1 MGTFK
6 VIPKEI
12 KEQILNRIKNE
23 GVTVAQAAADH
34 GLSVKTIYNWLRAK
48 TFSNVSILE
57 VSRLRRENKLLL
69 EMIGKITLE
78 KETEK
83 RLKKS

>member
-1 MGTFK
+1 MNTFK
-6 VIPKEI
+6 IIPKEI

-23 GVTVAQAAADH
+23 GVTVIQAAKDA
-34 GLSVKTIYNWLRAK
+34 GLSPKTIYNWLRGKA
-48 TFSNVSILE
+48 FSNVSILE

-69 EMIGKITLE
+69 EMIGKFTLE